1 MAGIECVVG
10 NPYNRAMTYLIW
22 MLWRHV
28 SYLFFFMITLLGSH
42 HYPYLSLIVSSNLM
56 AIGVPNVTWGSRS
69 QGKNNRLINSFNHV
83 HHKEEAAHVGE
94 HELSMVLHSK

>member
-1 MAGIECVVG
+1 
-10 NPYNRAMTYLIW
+10 
-22 MLWRHV
+22 
-28 SYLFFFMITLLGSH
+28 
-42 HYPYLSLIVSSNLM
+42 M